1 MNVEE
6 LNKFALDAFK
16 EKNIAA
22 KSLEGGTET
31 GITVRNNRTALDK
44 IKIRTALIHSIK
56 PETSTNI
63 LGKQLKTPVM
73 NAPLSGLISRVDKNA
88 HKKIAIAAGK
98 IGTFAFIGDPIA
110 EKLDEI
116 VASTTA
122 PVIKI
127 IKPYKETSKIIKSIK
142 EAENAG
148 CFAVGIDIDSAAGVK
163 IEYSMIEYGALA
175 PKSEED
181 LAELRSSTNL
191 PFVIK
196 GVLSLE
202 DARKAIDIG
211 ANAVVISNHGG
222 RVMDYAIP
230 TIDALKDIS
239 KEIPDKI
246 DLFVDGGFRRG
257 TDVLKALALGAK
269 GVLIGRPII
278 KALAIGGE
286 KGIAD
291 YLGTVTEELK
301 RAMLLT
307 GTKEPSKTTPNI
319 LVM

>member
-1 MNVEE
+1 MNIEE
-6 LNKFALDAFK
+6 LDKFALKAFK
-16 EKNIAA
+16 EKSIDA
-22 KSLEGGTET
+22 KSLESGTET
-31 GITVRNNRTALDK
+31 GITVRNNRNALDK
-44 IKIRTALIHSIK
+44 IKIRTTLIHSIEPK
-56 PETSTNI
+56 TSTNI

-73 NAPLSGLISRVDKNA
+73 NAPLSGLISRVDKKA

-116 VASTTA
+116 VSSTTA
-122 PVIKI
+122 PVVKI
-127 IKPYKETSKIIKSIK
+127 IKPYKDTSKIIKSIK
-142 EAENAG
+142 NAENAG

-163 IEYSMIEYGALA
+163 IENSMIEYGALS

-181 LAELRSSTNL
+181 LVEIRSSTNL
-191 PFVIK
+191 PFIIK

-230 TIDALKDIS
+230 TIDAIKDIS
-239 KEIPDKI
+239 KEIPNNI
-246 DLFVDGGFRRG
+246 DLFVDGGFKRG

-269 GVLIGRPII
+269 GVLIGRPVI
-278 KALAIGGE
+278 KALAVDGE
-286 KGIAD
+286 NGIVD
-291 YLGTVTEELK
+291 YLSTITEELK

-307 GTKEPSKTTPNI
+307 GTKEPSKITSNI
-319 LVM
+319 LVI